1 MDKFVENSN
10 SGQQMLATY
19 KDRLNFLRRMDN
31 LKPIVSS
38 DAEDAATNLDEL
50 TKARKTLVKDD
61 RKQKRD

>member
-1 MDKFVENSN
+1 
-10 SGQQMLATY
+10 MLATY

-38 DAEDAATNLDEL
+38 DAEDAATDLDEL
-50 TKARKTLVKDD
+50 TKAKARKMPVKDD